1 MPPED
6 EVSLRDTIE
15 AAVEQEEANVAEV
28 QTIEPAP
35 PPPKEDAA
43 PVVEGA
49 TTEPPVEGQ
58 KRPDTKVPVAPPGQT
73 APLAEPVPKAWK
85 PAAQK
90 AWETLPPE
98 VKAEVTRRERE
109 VTRVFGETNV
119 MREQVKQFGE
129 LIRPFEA
136 RIQSVGFTPL
146 QAVHELLK
154 ADHILITA
162 PATQRAKFMAQLI
175 KEYGVDIRELDN
187 ALAGQEPVD
196 PVRSQVETMLA
207 EKLSPLQSFL
217 ANQQQI
223 ARQQDQQIQQDALAT
238 IDAMSQD
245 PVKYPHFEQVRTDM
259 ADVIELNARRQVYLT
274 PEQAYQRAVAMNPEW
289 GAQAVAQQ
297 QAGQRL
303 SQAQAQNAR
312 AQKALNATASV
323 TGAPGGSPVRGGSQE
338 DMSLRD
344 TIEAAFS
351 QVEGR

>member
-1 MPPED
+1 MPD
-6 EVSLRDTIE
+6 TEVSLRDTIE
-15 AAVEQEEANVAEV
+15 AAVEQEETNVIDIQAKE
-28 QTIEPAP
+28 IDPAP
-35 PPPKEDAA
+35 PPTEAA
-43 PVVEGA
+43 PEDPKSPEQNVETQAQQG
-49 TTEPPVEGQ
+49 
-58 KRPDTKVPVAPPGQT
+58 TKTPVAPPGIQ
-73 APLAEPVPKAWK
+73 APVVEPVPKAWK

-109 VTRVFGETNV
+109 VTKVFGETNV

-154 ADHILITA
+154 ADHILVTA
-162 PATQRAKFMAQLI
+162 PSTQRAKFMAQLI

-187 ALAGQEPVD
+187 ALAGQAPVD
-196 PVRSQVETMLA
+196 PVKSQLETMLA

-217 ANQQQI
+217 AQQQQI
-223 ARQQDQQIQQDALAT
+223 ARQQDTQIQQDALAT
-238 IDAMSQD
+238 IDSMAQD
-245 PVKYPHFEQVRTDM
+245 QAKYPHFEQVRADM
-259 ADVIELNARRQVYLT
+259 ADVIEMNAKRQVYLT

-323 TGAPGGSPVRGGSQE
+323 SGAPGGSPVRGGSQA
-338 DMSLRD
+338 DMTLRD